1 MIYALDLSLSATGWA
16 ISEGD
21 GPVEFGTFPKSKY
34 ADDQRRGEIAA
45 HVFSKIPDPPIIE
58 PLVIIENF
66 AFGAVNKA
74 HDIGMLHG
82 VIRYGLYRRGIP
94 YLLVAPG
101 QVKKFATGKGN
112 SEKNLVIRA
121 VFQRFGIEADD
132 DNAADAVTLLHIGK
146 AISGLWEP
154 TMDAQREVV
163 AQLKKE
169 NPRLKKEAF

>member
-1 MIYALDLSLSATGWA
+1 MIYALDLSLRATGWA

-21 GPVEFGTFPKSKY
+21 GPVEFGTFPKSKS
-34 ADDQRRGEIAA
+34 DHDQRRGEIAA
-45 HVFSKIPDPPIIE
+45 HVFSKIPESCVD

-82 VIRYGLYRRGIP
+82 VIRYGLYRRGIR

-121 VFQRFGIEADD
+121 VFQRFNIEADD

-154 TMDAQREVV
+154 TMDAQREIV
-163 AQLKKE
+163 AQLRKE
-169 NPRLKKEAF
+169 NPWLKKEAL

>member
-1 MIYALDLSLSATGWA
+1 
-16 ISEGD
+16 
-21 GPVEFGTFPKSKY
+21 
-34 ADDQRRGEIAA
+34 
-45 HVFSKIPDPPIIE
+45 
-58 PLVIIENF
+58 
-66 AFGAVNKA
+66 
-74 HDIGMLHG
+74 MLHG

-163 AQLKKE
+163 AQLRKE
-169 NPRLKKEAF
+169 NPWLKKEAF

>member
-1 MIYALDLSLSATGWA
+1 VIYALDLSLRATGWA

-21 GPVEFGTFPKSKY
+21 GPVQFGTFPKSKW
-34 ADDQRRGEIAA
+34 DHDQRRGEIAA
-45 HVFSKIPDPPIIE
+45 HVFSKIPESCVDPLI
-58 PLVIIENF
+58 LIENF

-82 VIRYGLYRRGIP
+82 VIRYGLYRRGFF

-112 SEKNLVIRA
+112 SDKNLVIRA

-169 NPRLKKEAF
+169 NPWLKKDAF

>member
-1 MIYALDLSLSATGWA
+1 MIYALDLSLRATGWA
-16 ISEGD
+16 LSEGD
-21 GPVEFGTFPKSKY
+21 GPVQFGTFPKSKW
-34 ADDQRRGEIAA
+34 DHDRRRGEIAA
-45 HVFSKIPDPPIIE
+45 HVFSKIPESCVDPLI
-58 PLVIIENF
+58 LIENF

-121 VFQRFGIEADD
+121 VFQRFNIEADD

-146 AISGLWEP
+146 AISGLWQP

-163 AQLKKE
+163 AQLIKE
-169 NPRLKKEAF
+169 NPWLKKEVF

>member
-1 MIYALDLSLSATGWA
+1 MIYALDLSLRATGWA
-16 ISEGD
+16 ISEGY

-34 ADDQRRGEIAA
+34 TDDQRRGEIAA
-45 HVFSKIPDPPIIE
+45 HVFGKFPNPCDDPLI
-58 PLVIIENF
+58 LIENF

-163 AQLKKE
+163 AQLRKE
-169 NPRLKKEAF
+169 NPWLKKEAF

>member
-1 MIYALDLSLSATGWA
+1 MIYALDLSLRATGWA
-16 ISEGD
+16 LSEGD

-34 ADDQRRGEIAA
+34 DHDQRRGEIAA
-45 HVFSKIPDPPIIE
+45 HVFSKIPKSCVDPLI
-58 PLVIIENF
+58 LIENF

-82 VIRYGLYRRGIP
+82 VIRYGLYRRGIR

-121 VFQRFGIEADD
+121 VFQRFNIEADD

-169 NPRLKKEAF
+169 NPWLKKEAF